1 MAKQETTCDDILK
14 ELRAK
19 QYRPVYYL
27 MGEESYYIDLIS
39 DYIVDNVLTDT
50 EKEFNLTVVYGAD
63 VDIATVIN
71 AAKRYPMMSERQVVV
86 VKEAQAIRNM
96 EELSYYLQKPLNSTI
111 LVLCHKHGV
120 LDRRKKLVAEIEKVG
135 VLFESK
141 KVKDAQL
148 PAFITSY
155 MKRKGVDLD
164 PKATSMLADFVGT
177 DLSRLTGELEKLI
190 ITLPKGQTRVTPEQI
205 ERNIGISKDYNNF
218 ELRSAIVEK
227 DILKANKIIKY
238 FEENPKTNP
247 IQMTLSLYSH
257 EENSLYRLEQLAG
270 WGADANHELGVLPSV
285 TDYLSTI
292 DAANS
297 YLYDFHTDAHKPF
310 AIFSWQVVEDAKN
323 DILFKSQWNFNFSH
337 ENMRYRRASLDK
349 ELSRNL
355 SFLNPEFTLYWSG
368 NRKNRKFSSSL
379 VYSITQVAPQMLYLF
394 DYIDDADPLNV
405 KRYGNEKLKNSM
417 LHHMQYVYNGSLK
430 SLMYDLKYDY
440 TSTTDAV
447 AMGFIYDKNTGRRT
461 FSPTNVNG
469 NWNTSLRLG
478 LSGNVDKK
486 KRLMF
491 NTVTSWGYVN
501 SVDMISDTAT
511 EEMKKS
517 IVKTSTISEDLRLDY
532 KLGKH
537 SLGVNA
543 YVACLHSNGEQ
554 KDFETL

>member
-120 LDRRKKLVAEIEKVG
+120 LDRRKKLAAEIEKVG

-190 ITLPKGQTRVTPEQI
+190 ITLPKVQTRVTPEQI

-247 IQMTLSLYSH
+247 IQMTLSLLFGFFSNLMLAYYAPEKTEQGIASFIGLKTPWQSREYLSAMRRYSGVKTMQIIV
-257 EENSLYRLEQLAG
+257 EIRY
-270 WGADANHELGVLPSV
+270 ADAKSKGVGNSS
-285 TDYLSTI
+285 LS
-292 DAANS
+292 DG
-297 YLYDFHTDAHKPF
+297 
-310 AIFSWQVVEDAKN
+310 
-323 DILFKSQWNFNFSH
+323 DILRELVFK
-337 ENMRYRRASLDK
+337 
-349 ELSRNL
+349 
-355 SFLNPEFTLYWSG
+355 
-368 NRKNRKFSSSL
+368 
-379 VYSITQVAPQMLYLF
+379 I
-394 DYIDDADPLNV
+394 
-405 KRYGNEKLKNSM
+405 
-417 LHHMQYVYNGSLK
+417 LH
-430 SLMYDLKYDY
+430 
-440 TSTTDAV
+440 
-447 AMGFIYDKNTGRRT
+447 
-461 FSPTNVNG
+461 
-469 NWNTSLRLG
+469 
-478 LSGNVDKK
+478 
-486 KRLMF
+486 
-491 NTVTSWGYVN
+491 
-501 SVDMISDTAT
+501 
-511 EEMKKS
+511 
-517 IVKTSTISEDLRLDY
+517 
-532 KLGKH
+532 
-537 SLGVNA
+537 
-543 YVACLHSNGEQ
+543 
-554 KDFETL
+554 